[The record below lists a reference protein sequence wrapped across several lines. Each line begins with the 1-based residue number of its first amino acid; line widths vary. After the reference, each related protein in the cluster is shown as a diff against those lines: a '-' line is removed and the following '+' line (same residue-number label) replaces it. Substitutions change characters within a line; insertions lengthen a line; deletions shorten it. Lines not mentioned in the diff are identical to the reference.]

1 MDEPLAE
8 KIMAAVA
15 DRLSNLSGVR
25 TTPTANGWQYA
36 QVPTVGRSVP
46 PPEEFRNVAVP
57 ALYVVPGR
65 GSQLERASGR
75 PTPYWH
81 RLRVNIHGLIEETR
95 DPDTQEII
103 TLADT
108 WRWRLR
114 EDVLAVLHEDPTL
127 GGLVKMLDF
136 SDRAE
141 DVDLGELMPRVWFV
155 QPVTALALSQL
166 ASP

>member
-25 TTPTANGWQYA
+25 MTPTAGGWQYA
-36 QVPTVGRSVP
+36 QVPTVDRSVP
-46 PPEEFRNVAVP
+46 PADELRNRPVP

-75 PTPYWH
+75 PMPYWY
-81 RLRVNIHGLIEETR
+81 RLRVNIHGLVQETR
-95 DPDTQEII
+95 DSDTQEIL

-127 GGLVKMLDF
+127 GGLVKMLEF

-155 QPVTALALSQL
+155 QPMTVLALSQL